1 MDEATPI
8 RLSKQTLHSLF
19 IAGLGSDVKEH
30 SDIVAAPLLVD
41 LMPPFPLRIRAYLYN
56 CTNPPGGRAP
66 DEYKF
71 QIILPGQQRGARG
84 VLDYSDGRTPVLAAY
99 ARMTEEVEGGVFVMW
114 DPYKHKE
121 FAYSANMQVHA
132 DTIIRALYEPV
143 TTSRRS
149 NGEIIL
155 AARPEHLAEALGMR
169 VTTSLTEAMQ

>member
-1 MDEATPI
+1 MSEAAPQ
-8 RLSKQTLHSLF
+8 RLSKQTLNHLF
-19 IAGLGSDVKEH
+19 IEGLGVSVKQH
-30 SDIVAAPLLVD
+30 SGVNPLLVD

-71 QIILPGQQRGARG
+71 QIILPGQQRNTRG
-84 VLDYSDGRTPVLAAY
+84 MLDYSDGRTPVLAAY
-99 ARMTEEVEGGVFVMW
+99 ARVTDEVKGGVFVLW

-121 FAYSANMQVHA
+121 FAYSANMQVRT

-143 TTSRRS
+143 ASSVRA

-155 AARPEHLAEALGMR
+155 AARPEHLTEALWMR
-169 VTTSLTEAMQ
+169 VEIRLKEATS